1 MFHPGE
7 TRRNISRMLERRGQ
21 RGGSPNLFPNKS
33 SAEFRPSEKYFRRNS
48 LFFFFFSS
56 FFVKKKKKKKKNS
69 SSIYRYK

>member
-33 SAEFRPSEKYFRRNS
+33 SAEFRPSEKYFHRNS
-48 LFFFFFSS
+48 LFLF

-69 SSIYRYK
+69 SPIYRYK

>member
-48 LFFFFFSS
+48 LFFFFFS
-56 FFVKKKKKKKKNS
+56 FFFCKKEEEEEE
-69 SSIYRYK
+69 